1 MKAFL
6 STFDVV
12 AVVFPSTASTSLV
25 FSSGAATETA
35 TSAAIHVLSKPY
47 LTFIISPFLSLIAFL
62 T

>member
-35 TSAAIHVLSKPY
+35 TSAVPTTAD
-47 LTFIISPFLSLIAFL
+47 PFLMLR
-62 T
+62 